1 MTMQLSAVVAM
12 ADKLPAIEI
21 VEKWGR
27 KTWCVGGHSV
37 VWVRP
42 LGKRDVE
49 RIAEAGQ
56 RVPGGDIVAL
66 TTENLD
72 AKDALRSMELPGFFT
87 IEHFNNYPAVL
98 IELSLAQAKHVRA
111 AISDA
116 HRVASAKP
124 PRAPAKTK
132 AKTKRAAAGRPRSAR
147 TRAPARG
154 RAAR

>member
-1 MTMQLSAVVAM
+1 MAMQLSAVIAM

-56 RVPGGDIVAL
+56 RVPAGDIVAL

-72 AKDALRSMELPGFFT
+72 AKDALLSMELPGFFT

-98 IELSLAQAKHVRA
+98 IELALAQAKHVRA
-111 AISDA
+111 AINDA
-116 HRVASAKP
+116 HRVATAKP
-124 PRAPAKTK
+124 PRAPAKVK
-132 AKTKRAAAGRPRSAR
+132 AKRAAAGRPRSAR